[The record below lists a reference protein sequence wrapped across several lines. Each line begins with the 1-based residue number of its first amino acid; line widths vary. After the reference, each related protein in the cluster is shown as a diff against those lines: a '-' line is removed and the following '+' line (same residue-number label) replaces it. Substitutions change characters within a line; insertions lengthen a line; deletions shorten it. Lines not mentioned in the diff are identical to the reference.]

1 MLPSLEKTM
10 KSATQ
15 QQQEASLAQTVYSAP
30 PSLPGQIQPWK
41 EWFASESLDTDED
54 MEEDKE
60 LQHRRGFTQT
70 TT

>member
-10 KSATQ
+10 VSTNQ
-15 QQQEASLAQTVYSAP
+15 QPQEVSLTPAGYSAP
-30 PSLPGQIQPWK
+30 PSLPGQVQPWK
-41 EWFASESLDTDED
+41 QWFTSESLDTDED

>member
-1 MLPSLEKTM
+1 MLPSLQTTD
-10 KSATQ
+10 STNQ
-15 QQQEASLAQTVYSAP
+15 QPQEAVLKPTGYSAP

-41 EWFASESLDTDED
+41 QWFTSESLDTDED